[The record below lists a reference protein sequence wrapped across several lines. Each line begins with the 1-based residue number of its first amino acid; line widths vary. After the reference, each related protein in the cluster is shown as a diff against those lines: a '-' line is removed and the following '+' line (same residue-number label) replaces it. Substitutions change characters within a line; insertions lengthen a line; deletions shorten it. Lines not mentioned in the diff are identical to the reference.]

1 MTIVSV
7 QERCTVPIK
16 QVFAHYER
24 GDPPEDGFKY
34 CPFCSTQLVLAESG
48 HALRPICSNCGF
60 VHYRNPAPTVSILVV
75 DGDRVLLGKRGGDP
89 GKGTWSLPSGY
100 IDYEEDFLT
109 TAIRETREETGLEV
123 QVCSIINVVSSFV
136 SPRFHFLGLY
146 VVARVLGGELA
157 AGDDLEAVEW
167 FPVGGPL
174 PEMGFQEDANVIKLH
189 SEEFVGLPVDPDY
202 AASNCFG
209 IV

>member
-1 MTIVSV
+1 MRV
-7 QERCTVPIK
+7 K

-24 GDPPEDGFKY
+24 GAQLADGFKH
-34 CPFCSTQLVLAESG
+34 CPLCSTLLVLAESG
-48 HALRPICSNCGF
+48 HRLRPTCPSCGF
-60 VHYRNPAPTVSILVV
+60 VQHRNPAPTVSILVV
-75 DGDRVLLGKRGGDP
+75 DGDRVLLGRRGGSP

-123 QVCSIINVVSSFV
+123 EVCSILNVVSSFV

-146 VVARVLGGELA
+146 VVARVVGGELV

-167 FPVGGPL
+167 FPAAGPL
-174 PEMGFQEDANVIKLH
+174 PKMGFEED
-189 SEEFVGLPVDPDY
+189 VGIIEMYTQGFAGLRVDRDY
-202 AASNCFG
+202 ATSDDRQ
-209 IV
+209 